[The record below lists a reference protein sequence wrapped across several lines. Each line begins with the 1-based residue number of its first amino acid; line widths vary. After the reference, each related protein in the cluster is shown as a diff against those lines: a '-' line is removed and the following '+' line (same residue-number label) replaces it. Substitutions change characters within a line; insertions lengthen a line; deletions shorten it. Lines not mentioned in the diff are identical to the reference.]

1 MKPARE
7 PDFEAVDVEAARWA
21 VYLEYGAPTPAEHAA
36 LGRWLEENPA
46 HRWSFSRYRH
56 LAAELEVALPA
67 LLGAGRIERPETL
80 AGRPRRTRVRPFFAG
95 WGVLGTLGAAAALA
109 VVFWVGREPSVP
121 LAAVPS
127 TVTPEAGRVYAT
139 GIGERKSVPL
149 ADGSRVDLNA
159 ATHLEAAFAPAER
172 RVRLTRGEGF
182 FNVAKDA
189 ARPFVIETPG
199 GRVRVTG
206 TSFNVLADP
215 AGESEVAVVT
225 GTVEVASGGV
235 SLRLG
240 PGERAILDARLG
252 FVRRASPRAAAE
264 ATAWREGRMVLDD
277 TPLAE
282 ALARLARFHGM
293 DVTVDPACAGVR
305 LGGRYSLE
313 DAEDFLRALAEAA
326 PVRVKRDAGGA
337 VYVTA
342 R

>member
-1 MKPARE
+1 MKPTRA
-7 PDFEAVDVEAARWA
+7 PDFEAVDAEAARWA
-21 VYLEYGAPTPAEHAA
+21 VYLECGAPTPAEHAA

-95 WGVLGTLGAAAALA
+95 WGVLGALGVAAALA
-109 VVFWVGREPSVP
+109 VVLLVGREPSVP

-206 TSFNVLADP
+206 TSFNVLANP